1 MLPLILAG
9 RPKGSPTADHSTAV
23 IKTSLTVLY
32 PKSWRSGG
40 ANLEFANKLPPL
52 IVQNKQRLI
61 KPHLAYDSKK
71 PQKLSVIYVSL
82 YEYRPQQMIDLDRK
96 NQISLDSDNY

>member
-1 MLPLILAG
+1 M
-9 RPKGSPTADHSTAV
+9 
-23 IKTSLTVLY
+23 
-32 PKSWRSGG
+32 
-40 ANLEFANKLPPL
+40 
-52 IVQNKQRLI
+52 QNKQRLI